1 MKLLNGYMQIS
12 WLKLMNFKTSRK
24 RLRAFAIP
32 LSRSCIN
39 KLVVLEECLVVCM
52 EECLVVCLEE
62 CLEECLVP
70 MNLLVDLEVPRLKK
84 LISVFLLA
92 VIFVKVSQYNICS

>member
-39 KLVVLEECLVVCM
+39 KLVVLEECLVVCL

-62 CLEECLVP
+62 CPVVCLEECLVL
-70 MNLLVDLEVPRLKK
+70 MNLLEDLEVPRLKK
-84 LISVFLLA
+84 LTSVFLLVA
-92 VIFVKVSQYNICS
+92 SYL